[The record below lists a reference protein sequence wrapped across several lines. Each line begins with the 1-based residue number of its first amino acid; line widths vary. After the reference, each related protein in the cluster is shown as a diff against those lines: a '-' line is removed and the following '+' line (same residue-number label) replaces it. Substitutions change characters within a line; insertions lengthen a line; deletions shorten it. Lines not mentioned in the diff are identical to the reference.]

1 MQTQEVVSCCH
12 KQPLFRAAKK
22 YIRARSMSAV
32 WQYFR
37 LDQPASKT
45 ATCIICQAAISR
57 GGTSISNFN
66 TTNLIKHLKTRHP
79 VEHDGYTKARTEKD
93 EPCQTQQTLEASFK
107 QREKFSQ
114 DSQRAIKITDRIIE
128 FIVLDDQPLSV
139 VENVGFRRLIE
150 HLEPRYSLP
159 GHKYISETALPK
171 LYETVREHISCKLKD
186 LRLDPAVFTNAV
198 LQANEFRGSHTGKSI
213 AESIEGMLVKW
224 NISKSRVHVILRDSA
239 SNMKKAMDEMG
250 VSSLGCF
257 AHSLQLVVHE
267 GLLSQRSVSDALANC
282 RKIIGHFKHSPLA
295 TMRLEDIQKD
305 LKMPTKRLQQDVA
318 TRWNSTFYM
327 VESLL
332 AQKRTISAYGADHD
346 LPATLTANQWALL
359 EKAVTVLAPFE
370 EVTKQISSST
380 SSVVEVIPSVTV
392 LKWLLAR
399 ESQEDTGIKTMKT
412 TLLEAVK
419 KRFATI
425 EEEPLY
431 AVATLL
437 DPHFKD
443 RYFSSADNI
452 KHAKDALTVEMEK
465 TEKSTTVAETIAE
478 NPKKTPRMEVQVGGS
493 SSRESSLKGLFEEI
507 LQEHDEE
514 HGAGTTS
521 THFQLQ
527 TYMMEQ
533 TISRSDSPFQYWA
546 VNRCPLGEEKAGS
559 RSQSL
564 EIKAL
569 TSPLSFSLSS
579 QPPLKSDLLTCIC
592 MILSCRWI
600 SDLKIVTVSFTS
612 VTVLHWPR
620 RFDLKCLQFISGPH
634 GFSCG
639 LSDAPVR
646 YCKPT
651 SKAALFL
658 HTDAHKERSGFCMDK
673 ETSVVQLE

>member
-1 MQTQEVVSCCH
+1 MFDYLTRQRQDRHVSTQKPHGCTCMTKHDRQALIHRDRMQTQEVVSCCH
-12 KQPLFRAAKK
+12 RQPLFRAAKK
-22 YIRARSMSAV
+22 YICARSMSAV

-93 EPCQTQQTLEASFK
+93 EPRQTQQTLEASFK

-150 HLEPRYSLP
+150 HLGPRYSLP
-159 GHKYISETALPK
+159 GRKYISETALPK

-186 LRLDPAVFTNAV
+186 VRTISFTTDIWSCDSTPLSCQHTGWTHAV
-198 LQANEFRGSHTGKSI
+198 LQANEFRSSHTGKSI

-224 NISKSRVHVILRDSA
+224 NISKSRVHVILHDNA

-295 TMRLEDIQKD
+295 TTRLEDIQKD

-332 AQKRTISAYGADHD
+332 EQKRTISAYGADHD

-380 SSVVEVIPSVTV
+380 SSVAEVIPSVTV
-392 LKWLLAR
+392 LKRLLAR

-546 VNRCPLGEEKAGS
+546 VNRIFKNS
-559 RSQSL
+559 
-564 EIKAL
+564 
-569 TSPLSFSLSS
+569 
-579 QPPLKSDLLTCIC
+579 
-592 MILSCRWI
+592 
-600 SDLKIVTVSFTS
+600 
-612 VTVLHWPR
+612 
-620 RFDLKCLQFISGPH
+620 
-634 GFSCG
+634 
-639 LSDAPVR
+639 
-646 YCKPT
+646 
-651 SKAALFL
+651 
-658 HTDAHKERSGFCMDK
+658 
-673 ETSVVQLE
+673 

>member
-1 MQTQEVVSCCH
+1 
-12 KQPLFRAAKK
+12 
-22 YIRARSMSAV
+22 
-32 WQYFR
+32 
-37 LDQPASKT
+37 
-45 ATCIICQAAISR
+45 
-57 GGTSISNFN
+57 
-66 TTNLIKHLKTRHP
+66 
-79 VEHDGYTKARTEKD
+79 
-93 EPCQTQQTLEASFK
+93 
-107 QREKFSQ
+107 
-114 DSQRAIKITDRIIE
+114 
-128 FIVLDDQPLSV
+128 
-139 VENVGFRRLIE
+139 
-150 HLEPRYSLP
+150 
-159 GHKYISETALPK
+159 
-171 LYETVREHISCKLKD
+171 
-186 LRLDPAVFTNAV
+186 
-198 LQANEFRGSHTGKSI
+198 
-213 AESIEGMLVKW
+213 
-224 NISKSRVHVILRDSA
+224 
-239 SNMKKAMDEMG
+239 
-250 VSSLGCF
+250 
-257 AHSLQLVVHE
+257 
-267 GLLSQRSVSDALANC
+267 
-282 RKIIGHFKHSPLA
+282 
-295 TMRLEDIQKD
+295 MRLEDIQKD

-546 VNRCPLGEEKAGS
+546 VNRVRFP
-559 RSQSL
+559 SL
-564 EIKAL
+564 AATAAKFLCA
-569 TSPLSFSLSS
+569 PG
-579 QPPLKSDLLTCIC
+579 
-592 MILSCRWI
+592 
-600 SDLKIVTVSFTS
+600 TS
-612 VTVLHWPR
+612 VDSERLFSTASNIVDAR
-620 RFDLKCLQFISGPH
+620 RNRLGGERAEMLIFLKKNLP
-634 GFSCG
+634 
-639 LSDAPVR
+639 LLL
-646 YCKPT
+646 K
-651 SKAALFL
+651 L
-658 HTDAHKERSGFCMDK
+658 
-673 ETSVVQLE
+673 